1 MRAFLARDS
10 ASSTRAWRWALV
22 AAAMLGLL
30 LAFGLVVQSA
40 VHQAASRHADTAAQ
54 SDALWRCN
62 AVSSG
67 RDAREACRRAAGA
80 VRAASTH

>member
-1 MRAFLARDS
+1 MINLERAAWVVAVLAL
-10 ASSTRAWRWALV
+10 ACGWGLTRSD
-22 AAAMLGLL
+22 M
-30 LAFGLVVQSA
+30 Q
-40 VHQAASRHADTAAQ
+40 AAQ